1 MKKIINKQ
9 TAIKIMLGLLVVIII
24 FHLCIIMKF
33 IPYDIAWGGNL
44 TNDNEMY
51 VFEIFSLL
59 INILLSYAL
68 MIKGEYVKGLLP
80 LKIVD
85 IFLWVFL
92 VLFGLNT
99 VGNAFAETTFEKFF
113 SIITLLFAL
122 LLWTILRKKESP
134 KK

>member
-1 MKKIINKQ
+1 
-9 TAIKIMLGLLVVIII
+9 MLGLLVAVII
-24 FHLCIIMKF
+24 FHLCIILKF

-51 VFEIFSLL
+51 VFEIISVFINLL
-59 INILLSYAL
+59 LCYVLL
-68 MIKGEYVKGLLP
+68 IKGEFVKGLIP

-85 IFLWVFL
+85 IFLWLFL

-113 SIITLLFAL
+113 SIITLLFVF
-122 LLWTILRKKESP
+122 LLWIILREKDSP

>member
-1 MKKIINKQ
+1 
-9 TAIKIMLGLLVVIII
+9 
-24 FHLCIIMKF
+24 MKF

-51 VFEIFSLL
+51 VFEIISVFINLL
-59 INILLSYAL
+59 LCYAL
-68 MIKGEYVKGLLP
+68 LIKGEYVKGLIP

-85 IFLWVFL
+85 ISLWVFL

-113 SIITLLFAL
+113 SIITLLFVL

>member
-1 MKKIINKQ
+1 MNKQ
-9 TAIKIMLGLLVVIII
+9 TSIKIMLGLLVAVII
-24 FHLCIIMKF
+24 FHLCIILKF

-51 VFEIFSLL
+51 VFEIISVFINLL
-59 INILLSYAL
+59 LCYVLL
-68 MIKGEYVKGLLP
+68 IKGEFVKGLIP

-85 IFLWVFL
+85 IFLWLFL

-113 SIITLLFAL
+113 SIITLLFVF
-122 LLWTILRKKESP
+122 LLWIILREKDSP